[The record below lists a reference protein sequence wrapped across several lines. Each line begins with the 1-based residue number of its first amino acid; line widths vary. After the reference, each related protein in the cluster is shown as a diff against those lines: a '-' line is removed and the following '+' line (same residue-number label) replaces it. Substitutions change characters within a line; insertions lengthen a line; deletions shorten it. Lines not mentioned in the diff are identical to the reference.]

1 MPKRPTSDTTPPTEA
16 DGRGPASGLT
26 PTSLRPAPILFG
38 SEKQQNLLIAIAR
51 DGSVP
56 IPQSGLA
63 FHRGLVRTGICE
75 VYGSRN
81 RRQYLRLDPRFPAAA
96 ELDAVLGDLAGVT
109 VHRARTGGG
118 TVHPTT
124 PLGHMGPIAFRVL
137 LEIAR
142 SEVPII
148 EETIWRR
155 IPEHWRNA
163 VEVCTRKLVGLGVL
177 DPGEGGTLCFA
188 PGVPPSYRALVLAIA
203 ERIPQRRRDRL
214 DDPAPRP
221 WAFMPAADGAPRL
234 FGTDARLR
242 NLMILAL
249 HGPMLYNDLR
259 KMNGANH
266 LAPDD
271 SRDFAPFGRGAVVRS
286 WETPAGT
293 AVALDPDHPCA
304 RPLRRLLVRLA
315 EIYPPRACD
324 PAYLKPDLPPR
335 QPWNGDRL
343 ALFGSHIP
351 TQILLTLANRGWTFE
366 AICCESATSGRDPN
380 SNKRMVTKKVIRRLE
395 DERVLAGSRPRGP
408 GFGPRLLRL
417 ADTCPAREDLQALI
431 EAAVRAWPDLGERVE
446 AEFAALPGKT
456 KEYFRRRGLWDGTPP
471 KKPLRKKQPHVPDP
485 WQMPEN
491 LHNCPACGFSL
502 VPDKA
507 IDPIDVVP

>member
-1 MPKRPTSDTTPPTEA
+1 VIAMPKRPTSDTTPPTEA

-259 KMNGANH
+259 
-266 LAPDD
+266 
-271 SRDFAPFGRGAVVRS
+271 
-286 WETPAGT
+286 
-293 AVALDPDHPCA
+293 
-304 RPLRRLLVRLA
+304 
-315 EIYPPRACD
+315 
-324 PAYLKPDLPPR
+324 
-335 QPWNGDRL
+335 
-343 ALFGSHIP
+343 
-351 TQILLTLANRGWTFE
+351 
-366 AICCESATSGRDPN
+366 
-380 SNKRMVTKKVIRRLE
+380 
-395 DERVLAGSRPRGP
+395 
-408 GFGPRLLRL
+408 
-417 ADTCPAREDLQALI
+417 
-431 EAAVRAWPDLGERVE
+431 
-446 AEFAALPGKT
+446 
-456 KEYFRRRGLWDGTPP
+456 
-471 KKPLRKKQPHVPDP
+471 
-485 WQMPEN
+485 
-491 LHNCPACGFSL
+491 
-502 VPDKA
+502 
-507 IDPIDVVP
+507 